1 MALKKMLSGFGAIFT
16 TKQTN
21 QDKSQNLH
29 TKKQNKKQFLF
40 VFWHLN
46 HDLMYKITGIY
57 RLLLKTIKRYNKG
70 NAKRGI
76 SPRLKI

>member
-1 MALKKMLSGFGAIFT
+1 MEQSLLQN
-16 TKQTN
+16 KQTKTN
-21 QDKSQNLH
+21 RKIYTQKNK
-29 TKKQNKKQFLF
+29 TKEKTIFF

-46 HDLMYKITGIY
+46 RDLMYKITGIY

-76 SPRLKI
+76 SPCLKI